1 MYGNNIFLKQLFKW
15 KNLWV
20 CGIQS
25 AILNHGL
32 PDRPEEALLE
42 IFVSPAKRPLLARSI
57 VETVGKFEGSS
68 TTFRPPC
75 LWSLPGWASSFPRRL
90 SLAGWRFSSLSSSS
104 SSTSSI
110 TSPPSYPTRR
120 EWPRSHRGCSVIME
134 MEIIN
139 STGIL
144 TSACIFF
151 LFGSLMSYALIL
163 YMLLRQKLEKQTLKK
178 EGLHMIYSKDCKVH
192 PPPEIK
198 QRLEDLD
205 EIDRCQ
211 RMSSIDAL
219 FLRLF
224 PLSFLVFNLI
234 YWPYWVMMPDES
246 AK

>member
-42 IFVSPAKRPLLARSI
+42 IFVSPAKRPLLSRSI
-57 VETVGKFEGSS
+57 VESVGKFEGSS

-110 TSPPSYPTRR
+110 TSPPSLPT
-120 EWPRSHRGCSVIME
+120 PRAWLLSPPGCWVRWRVIRSRSQSYLSSLYFLPVRVSNVLR
-134 MEIIN
+134 IDSLHS
-139 STGIL
+139 ST
-144 TSACIFF
+144 TEAQETK
-151 LFGSLMSYALIL
+151 Y
-163 YMLLRQKLEKQTLKK
+163 
-178 EGLHMIYSKDCKVH
+178 
-192 PPPEIK
+192 
-198 QRLEDLD
+198 
-205 EIDRCQ
+205 
-211 RMSSIDAL
+211 
-219 FLRLF
+219 
-224 PLSFLVFNLI
+224 
-234 YWPYWVMMPDES
+234 
-246 AK
+246 